1 MKGKSN
7 FTAEVAD
14 QIILLIEQKLKA
26 DSSKQKGIREKIRKL
41 GFYASDFGL
50 TNYDAADFRRVATIV
65 GEHKLKN
72 LESVAEKK
80 PAIKVTS
87 KPLKKETENL
97 QLVSDNFSQTN
108 IDELKNMGFKGFYP
122 IKDIIQNYTL
132 LPKEKGVYI
141 LLHTENPNFLE
152 VGTGGFFK
160 GKDPHVSI
168 QVLEQNWITDS
179 PIIYIGK
186 AGSETGSATLQS
198 RLKQYFN
205 FGQGKAVGHWG
216 GRYIW
221 QLKNPY
227 NILVGWMETPDNDP
241 RIVEAHLIKE
251 FVKKYG
257 KRPFANL
264 VG

>member
-1 MKGKSN
+1 MKGKST
-7 FTAEVAD
+7 FTAAEAE
-14 QIILLIEQKLKA
+14 QIILLIEQKQKA

-41 GFYASDFGL
+41 GCYATDFGL
-50 TNYDAADFRRVATIV
+50 TNYDVADFKRVATIV
-65 GEHKLKN
+65 GESKLKN

-80 PAIKVTS
+80 PPIKSTS
-87 KPLKKETENL
+87 KPEKTETENL
-97 QLVSDNFSQTN
+97 QLVSDNFSQTT
-108 IDELKNMGFKGFYP
+108 IDELKSMGFKGFYP
-122 IKDIIQNYTL
+122 IKEIIQNYTL

-141 LLHTENPNFLE
+141 LLHTEKTHFLE

-168 QVLEQNWITDS
+168 EVLEQNWIADA

-186 AGSETGSATLQS
+186 AGSETGNATLQS
-198 RLKQYFN
+198 RLKQYFK

-227 NILVGWMETPDNDP
+227 DITVCWLETPDDDP
-241 RIVEAHLIKE
+241 RIVEAGMINQ
-251 FVKKYG
+251 FVEKYG
-257 KRPFANL
+257 RRPFANL
-264 VG
+264 VR

>member
-1 MKGKSN
+1 MKGKST

-50 TNYDAADFRRVATIV
+50 TNYDAADFKRVVTIL
-65 GEHKLKN
+65 GEHKLKPFK
-72 LESVAEKK
+72 SFAEK

-87 KPLKKETENL
+87 DPSKKFTENL
-97 QLVSDNFSQTN
+97 QLVIDNFVQAN
-108 IDELKNMGFKGFYP
+108 IDELKKMGFKAFYP

-141 LLHTENPNFLE
+141 LLHTENPHFLE
-152 VGTGGFFK
+152 IGTGGFFK

-168 QVLEQNWITDS
+168 EILQENWITDS

-186 AGSETGSATLQS
+186 AGSETGNATLQS

-227 NILVGWMETPDNDP
+227 NILVGWMETPNIDP

-257 KRPFANL
+257 RRPFANL
-264 VG
+264 VS